1 MAVTMQSPFAIPHED
16 VAALESSQAFRVLRR
31 YLSGEDGFCSSHA
44 QCDDEAKRTFML
56 HRDILHALIVP
67 VVTLFSRASTLA
79 SAALCSPRPSDLELA
94 FAGEARGAFLC
105 LQCFIT
111 EESDWC
117 HTRGCPACV
126 VTETLSTDSHIRL
139 TIAASLLSTAGVA
152 SPGEGVVDGSE
163 SGMVE
168 GGDDRALPPIP
179 HILPALRDAVV
190 NDPFW
195 EGPDIWSYILSRA
208 TRLSAG
214 IQALIAE
221 CVNLES
227 LVSSPVDERPAQ
239 KRGMTH
245 PVAVHAPGQTAEEK
259 GVKLRKSKLAKR
271 QLRMKDEEVE
281 MMRRVALQCWA
292 RARTPKAL
300 RGEVLGLGKSVRT
313 RSLTCP

>member
-1 MAVTMQSPFAIPHED
+1 MAATTTTMQSPFAIPHED
-16 VAALESSQAFRVLRR
+16 VAALEASQAFGVLRS
-31 YLSGEDGFCSSHA
+31 YLARETDFCPTHTHCTPS
-44 QCDDEAKRTFML
+44 AKQTFLL
-56 HRDILHALIVP
+56 HRDILHALIMP

-79 SAALCSPRPSDLELA
+79 SAALCSPRPADLELA

-152 SPGEGVVDGSE
+152 SPGEGVVDGRE
-163 SGMVE
+163 SGIGE
-168 GGDDRALPPIP
+168 GAVDTSRTLPPLP

-208 TRLSAG
+208 TQLSAG

-227 LVSSPVDERPAQ
+227 LVSSPVAERPGQ
-239 KRGMTH
+239 PKRGLSH
-245 PVAVHAPGQTAEEK
+245 PGAAVAVGQGGQTVEEK

-271 QLRMKDEEVE
+271 QLRMKDEEFD
-281 MMRRVALQCWA
+281 MSLNT
-292 RARTPKAL
+292 RAR
-300 RGEVLGLGKSVRT
+300 GSQMWGQS
-313 RSLTCP
+313 